1 MIHNGNAKND
11 FASQCLIPEQGIQ
24 RHATKAPLQI
34 KRRIPMPTTSFD
46 KDSIKASIIGKLQRY
61 NGRTIEEASNGQI
74 YRALASTVR
83 DQIMQKWMISREER
97 KTNNNKRLFYL
108 SVEFLMGRSLYTN
121 ILNLVSLDAYKQALD
136 ELHIDVDKV
145 LQEEPEP
152 ALGNGG
158 LGRLAACFMDSLA
171 SLDLPAMGCSIRYE
185 YGLFRQKIVD
195 GQQVELP
202 DYWLGNG
209 NVWEMPVMEDACE
222 VHFNGHVEMGNE
234 NGRTVFRHV
243 GYNTVEAVP
252 YDMPLVGYDTSTVN
266 SLRLWSARAPKR
278 IDLSDFNH
286 GHYVQASEE
295 KELAEAISN
304 ILYPE
309 DNHYE
314 GKLLRLKQQ
323 YFFTS
328 ATLQYILKDFKKLNG
343 TNWSKLPEKVVIH
356 INDTHPGL
364 AIPELMRLLM
374 DEEGLGWDEA
384 QQIVSR
390 TMAYTNHTIMAEAL
404 EKWPEDMVKSLLPRI
419 YQILVEMNKRL
430 CARLWNFFPGEAERV
445 GRMAIIAYGYIHMAN
460 LCVAMTFS
468 TNGVSKLHGDILKQE
483 TFHDFYLVMPEK
495 FSAITNGITHRR
507 WLMACNPELT
517 KLICDTIGTDW
528 VKDPELLHDLAPYAD
543 DAAFREQFEKIKH
556 NNKVRLSNFLKEHQ
570 GAIVDPNFIFDA
582 QSKRLHEYKRQMLNA
597 LHILVL
603 YNRIVNDPNFTMHPR
618 VFIFGSKAA
627 PGYNRAKQIIRF
639 INGLSALIAKHP
651 RASKMLQVVFLENY
665 DVSSAQLLIP
675 ATEISE
681 QISTASKEASGTG
694 NMKYMMNG
702 AITIGTMDGANV
714 EISEQVGM
722 DNIYIFGMR
731 SDTVL
736 DMYRER
742 NYNPMTIFE
751 TNQELRLAMT
761 QMIDGTVLPDAP
773 SALQDLYH
781 SLLIGDWGN
790 MADPFF
796 VLKDFGSYSMAQRR
810 IDADYADRDKWNRMA
825 VINTAMSG
833 VFSSDRTIREY
844 NDTIWHLDPLKRK
857 V

>member
-1 MIHNGNAKND
+1 
-11 FASQCLIPEQGIQ
+11 
-24 RHATKAPLQI
+24 
-34 KRRIPMPTTSFD
+34 MPTTSFD

-390 TMAYTNHTIMAEAL
+390 TMAYTNHTVMAEAL

-468 TNGVSKLHGDILKQE
+468 TNGVSQLHGDILKQE

-507 WLMACNPELT
+507 WLMACNPQLT

-556 NNKVRLSNFLKEHQ
+556 SNKVRLSNFLKEHQ
-570 GAIVDPNFIFDA
+570 GAIVDPDFIFDA

-603 YNRIVNDPNFTMHPR
+603 YNRIVNDPNFTMQPR

-665 DVSSAQLLIP
+665 DVSSAQMLIP

-857 V
+857 G

>member
-1 MIHNGNAKND
+1 
-11 FASQCLIPEQGIQ
+11 
-24 RHATKAPLQI
+24 
-34 KRRIPMPTTSFD
+34 MPTTSFD

-468 TNGVSKLHGDILKQE
+468 TNGVSQLHGDILKQE

-507 WLMACNPELT
+507 WLMACNPQLT

-556 NNKVRLSNFLKEHQ
+556 NNKVCLSNFLKEHQ
-570 GAIVDPNFIFDA
+570 GAIVDPDFIFDA

-603 YNRIVNDPNFTMHPR
+603 YNRIVNDPNFTMQPR

-665 DVSSAQLLIP
+665 DVSSAQMLIP

-857 V
+857 G

>member
-1 MIHNGNAKND
+1 MSKPI
-11 FASQCLIPEQGIQ
+11 LWIVIPCYNEEQVLPI
-24 RHATKAPLQI
+24 TAPMFLQKI
-34 KRRIPMPTTSFD
+34 TSLTE
-46 KDSIKASIIGKLQRY
+46 KG
-61 NGRTIEEASNGQI
+61 
-74 YRALASTVR
+74 
-83 DQIMQKWMISREER
+83 MISDKSRVLFVNDGSR
-97 KTNNNKRLFYL
+97 DKTWELICGFAKQDAHFIGISQSRNRGHQNAVLAGLMEARANNCDITISIDCDGQDDINAMDEMVQKYLDGAEVVYGVRSRRDTDTFFKRFTAEGFYH
-108 SVEFLMGRSLYTN
+108 LMN
-121 ILNLVSLDAYKQALD
+121 
-136 ELHIDVDKV
+136 
-145 LQEEPEP
+145 
-152 ALGNGG
+152 ALGADIVFNHADY
-158 LGRLAACFMDSLA
+158 RLISARVLDSFA
-171 SLDLPAMGCSIRYE
+171 
-185 YGLFRQKIVD
+185 
-195 GQQVELP
+195 
-202 DYWLGNG
+202 DYK
-209 NVWEMPVMEDACE
+209 E
-222 VHFNGHVEMGNE
+222 VNIFLRGMV
-234 NGRTVFRHV
+234 
-243 GYNTVEAVP
+243 
-252 YDMPLVGYDTSTVN
+252 PLVGYDTSTVN

-603 YNRIVNDPNFTMHPR
+603 YNRIVNDPNFTMRPR

-627 PGYNRAKQIIRF
+627 PGYNRAKLIIRF

-714 EISEQVGM
+714 EIFEQVGM

-751 TNQELRLAMT
+751 TNQELRLALT

-833 VFSSDRTIREY
+833 VFCSDRTIREY

>member
-1 MIHNGNAKND
+1 
-11 FASQCLIPEQGIQ
+11 
-24 RHATKAPLQI
+24 
-34 KRRIPMPTTSFD
+34 MPTTSFD

-430 CARLWNFFPGEAERV
+430 CAHLWNFFPGEAERV

-603 YNRIVNDPNFTMHPR
+603 YNRIVNDPSFTMQPR

-627 PGYNRAKQIIRF
+627 PGYNRAKLIIRF

-751 TNQELRLAMT
+751 TNQELRLALT

-833 VFSSDRTIREY
+833 VFCSDRTIREY

>member
-1 MIHNGNAKND
+1 
-11 FASQCLIPEQGIQ
+11 
-24 RHATKAPLQI
+24 
-34 KRRIPMPTTSFD
+34 MPTTSFD

-374 DEEGLGWDEA
+374 DEEGLGWEEA

-603 YNRIVNDPNFTMHPR
+603 YNRIVNDPNFTMQPR

-627 PGYNRAKQIIRF
+627 PGYNRAKLIIRF

-751 TNQELRLAMT
+751 TNQELRLALT

-833 VFSSDRTIREY
+833 VFCSDRTIREY